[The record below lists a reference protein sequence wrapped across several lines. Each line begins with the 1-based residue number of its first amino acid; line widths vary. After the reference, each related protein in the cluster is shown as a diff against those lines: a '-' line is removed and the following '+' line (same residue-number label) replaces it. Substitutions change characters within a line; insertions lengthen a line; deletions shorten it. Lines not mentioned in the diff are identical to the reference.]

1 MDPRNL
7 TTWLAAGVIGWV
19 LTGFFRVPI
28 AFCENGPDAI
38 PPKVKIASPT
48 QGQHVRGVVRVEIDC
63 SDDREV
69 REVSVARGG
78 ALLGSAGAAPYHVD
92 WDTRQEMEGPHRLVA
107 KALDAAGNQ
116 GTSASITVT
125 VDNTP
130 PTVQITQPRRQ
141 QTVTGNVVL
150 EAEASDIIGVAEV
163 RFAADGIPVGSA
175 PKPPYTVHWNSKSIS
190 NGVHV
195 LEARA
200 LDLAG
205 NSTTSEP
212 TEIRVA
218 NPNKPPLLSSV
229 GPKSVL
235 EGETLEFRL
244 SATDPDG
251 ARDAITYK
259 VADPPKWVRLDSRTG
274 EVRASPDRAAATTEE
289 PQKIYTLRFQAC
301 DPEPFCTSI
310 EVPITVS
317 NVNSAPQL
325 RPIAD
330 VSVREGEYVAIPL
343 DAASD
348 PDGDALM
355 YSTGPLPAWLQFEQ
369 GSRTLSG
376 TPDFDVAN
384 LEEETVPHPMTV
396 KVSDPDGLADEKNFT
411 VSVVNKNRPPVWTRI
426 SDKTIPEGRTFA
438 FTVEAVDP
446 DEEIPVL
453 SASPLPAGAMF
464 QDNRDGTGTFLWA
477 SRLDQAG
484 TYKIVFSAHDG
495 QLKDTQTVAVK
506 LDEASLSLSGKIIDP
521 LDQGFPGA
529 TVQLTTA
536 GQPVTRVTTN
546 AEGYFIV
553 SGLRS
558 GSYTI
563 KPFYEPSEEF
573 STEARTSLGYH
584 FSPLSQ
590 RVTIDRADQTDVRFT
605 ALPD

>member
-1 MDPRNL
+1 MVTP
-7 TTWLAAGVIGWV
+7 WLAAGVIGGA
-19 LTGFFRVPI
+19 LTGFLWIPI
-28 AFCENGPDAI
+28 ALCESSPDAI
-38 PPKVKIASPT
+38 PPKVKISSPA
-48 QGQHVRGVVRVEIDC
+48 QGQHVSGVVRVEIDC

-69 REVSVARGG
+69 REVVVARD
-78 ALLGSAGAAPYHVD
+78 SAFLESANTAPYHID
-92 WDTRQEMEGPHRLVA
+92 WDTHKEMEGPHSLVA
-107 KALDAAGNQ
+107 RALDAAGNP
-116 GTSASITVT
+116 GTSAPITVT

-130 PTVQITQPRRQ
+130 PTVQITQPLRQ

-175 PKPPYTVHWNSKSIS
+175 REPPYTLPWNSRGIS

-218 NPNKPPLLSSV
+218 NPNKPPLLSPA

-274 EVRASPDRAAATTEE
+274 EVRASPGRAAATTEE

-301 DPEPFCTSI
+301 DPEPLCTSI

-330 VSVREGEYVAIPL
+330 LSVREGEYVAIPL

-348 PDGDALM
+348 PDGDTPT
-355 YSTGPLPAWLQFEQ
+355 YSTGPLPAWLRFDRD
-369 GSRTLSG
+369 SRTFSG

-384 LEEETVPHPMTV
+384 LEEETVSHPMTV
-396 KVSDPDGLADEKNFT
+396 KVSDPDGLTDEKSFT
-411 VSVVNKNRPPVWTRI
+411 VSVVNKNRPPAWARI

-438 FTVEAVDP
+438 FAVEAVDP

-506 LDEASLSLSGKIIDP
+506 LDEASLSLSGKITDS
-521 LDQGFPGA
+521 LEQGFPGA
-529 TVQLTTA
+529 KVQLTTA
-536 GQPVTRVTTN
+536 GQPVMRVTTN
-546 AEGYFIV
+546 PEGYFIA

-558 GSYTI
+558 GSYTV
-563 KPFYEPSEEF
+563 KPFYEPPEEF

-590 RVTIDRADQTDVRFT
+590 RVTIDRADEKDVNFT
-605 ALPD
+605 ALSD